1 MFDFHIEA
9 SVEPSS
15 IGLGRFACISPIRA
29 PIRTRIRFGGG
40 RGYYANEYSPVAAR
54 NAPAERGN
62 KFIHPP
68 GKVNHPPRLPPDFYA
83 ADIHRARAFP
93 IFREPIVT
101 PLVRGHVHQP
111 AKVQT

>member
-83 ADIHRARAFP
+83 ADIHRARARVSDFQGADRHSP
-93 IFREPIVT
+93 CTGART
-101 PLVRGHVHQP
+101 PAG
-111 AKVQT
+111 